1 MVDGMLDLA
10 ALVLA
15 GIIGAIVLEPAKV
28 AVRVTANRLREPR
41 RRR

>member
-1 MVDGMLDLA
+1 MVDEIVNLA
-10 ALVLA
+10 ALLLA